1 MTVLCPSE
9 RFEERRGRRA
19 HTMVERAWQMIQ
31 LVVRWWPGREVVCV
45 ADTSDAVL
53 AWLDHVNKLP
63 RASGLTRLRL
73 DAALDAPPPRR
84 EPRQHG
90 RPRLPGKRRATMEA
104 ALTDDETPWTT
115 RAVEPWDGAGPRAVD
130 VCTDTAVWYHA
141 GKPPVPLRRVLVR
154 DPKGTFKPQA
164 LLSTNP
170 DQTPEHMLTWCV
182 RRWTIEVTCKDA
194 RAHLGMETQRPWN
207 ERAIGRTTPVASLH
221 AIIPLAAHRRD
232 RTRGPP
238 VSEARRGLPKHA
250 QRLPIRSRWSG
261 DTCGITLMF
270 QRPNRTLTCVTFH
283 MHGWR
288 VSHRR
293 AAMPHEWIKSSSGT
307 GR

>member
-141 GKPPVPLRRVLVR
+141 GKPPVPLRWVLVR

-207 ERAIGRTTPVASLH
+207 ERAIGRTTPVVVSLH
-221 AIIPLAAHRRD
+221 AIIPLAAHRLIHQ
-232 RTRGPP
+232 G
-238 VSEARRGLPKHA
+238 A
-250 QRLPIRSRWSG
+250 
-261 DTCGITLMF
+261 
-270 QRPNRTLTCVTFH
+270 TCVRSTAWPPKTRPTFADTIALVRRH
-283 MHGWR
+283 VWDHLDVSTSQQDTDMRNIPHAWLAR
-288 VSHRR
+288 VTQARCD
-293 AAMPHEWIKSSSGT
+293 AA
-307 GR
+307 